1 MKNNSKTDNFWVRV
15 NMIILN
21 VYSRCRCSVCSSF
34 SFLFCVNAVLNSF
47 YSHKIVRNKL
57 RIDDVAE
64 QRKKSIEKA
73 AAALVA
79 AAAHMHTPFCF
90 SFYIFRRAFFV
101 KDRGFLLTKQLFFSA
116 KLHILAFFWLFITI
130 DTRLITA
137 KNGGEDNNINKRSG
151 HQWRSPIIIDCMRL
165 IRVSISSSH

>member
-1 MKNNSKTDNFWVRV
+1 MFIVF
-15 NMIILN
+15 
-21 VYSRCRCSVCSSF
+21 F
-34 SFLFCVNAVLNSF
+34 SFLCVNAALNSF

-90 SFYIFRRAFFV
+90 SFYLFRRAFFV
-101 KDRGFLLTKQLFFSA
+101 KDRGFFFNQTTFLLRQITYFS
-116 KLHILAFFWLFITI
+116 IFWLFITI

-137 KNGGEDNNINKRSG
+137 KNGGENNDINKRSG
-151 HQWRSPIIIDCMRL
+151 HQ
-165 IRVSISSSH
+165 